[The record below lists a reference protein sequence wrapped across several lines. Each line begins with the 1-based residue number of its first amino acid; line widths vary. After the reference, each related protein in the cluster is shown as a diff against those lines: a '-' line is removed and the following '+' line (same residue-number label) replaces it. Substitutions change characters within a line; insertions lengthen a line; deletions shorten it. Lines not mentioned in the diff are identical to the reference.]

1 MFFFTVYGIIKY
13 NLFQGGQIMK
23 SKKIVM
29 GILAH
34 VDAGKTTL
42 AEAMLYKTGK
52 LRRAGRVDNG
62 DTLLDTHS
70 LERERGITIF
80 ASQAVFSVNS
90 TEITLLDT
98 PGHVDFSAETER
110 TLRALDY
117 AVLVISGLDGVQPHT
132 RTLWKL
138 LGYYNIPT
146 FVFVT
151 KMDFARL
158 TKGELLASLKNELD
172 GNFTDFDSN
181 ERDEELAMCRDD
193 LLEKYLAGEKVTDA
207 ETAQLIRSRLCFP
220 CLFGSG
226 LKFDGVDEFLDAVDR
241 YTLMPEY
248 PEVFGAKVFKI
259 SHDKADRLVHLK
271 VTGGKL
277 SVRDTVKH
285 GTTQSKISQI
295 RIYSGE
301 KYITAESVCAGTVCA
316 VTGLDE
322 IKNGQG
328 LGFEASSS
336 EPVLEP
342 VMNYRIVLPD
352 GCDPQSFMAKLRLLE
367 EEEPLL
373 HVKWN
378 SHLQEIYVGLMGE
391 IQTEILKSLIA
402 ERFGIEVNI
411 DSGKVLYKE
420 TITQKVEG
428 VGHYEPLRHY
438 AEVHLIMEPLP
449 RGSGL
454 VFESKCSE
462 DNLDRNWQRLILMHL
477 AEKEHLGVLTGSPI
491 TDIKITLAA
500 GRAHIKHTE
509 GGDFRQATYRAVR
522 QGLMQA
528 QSKLLEPYYNF
539 RLKVPNE
546 YIGRAI
552 NDIRMFSGTFDPPEE
567 SDGMS
572 LLKGKAPVI
581 TLNPYA
587 AQVASYTGGRGSLV
601 FENAGYDD
609 CHNSEKII
617 EEAGYFPE
625 SDLENTPDSMFCAH
639 GGGFSVKW
647 NKVTEYMHLESCLKK
662 EIPFT
667 PAVNHRNLH
676 IDDKELEAIM
686 EREFGP
692 VKYNLFRPKAREV
705 QQEKHVDFEKK
716 SQCIIVD
723 GYNVIFA
730 WDDLKELAE
739 QSLESARNRL
749 MEILCNYAAFTHYNV
764 IVVFDAYNVAGSQ
777 ANRFDYHNIHVVFT
791 KERELGDVYIQ
802 KLVTEIGKNENVRVV
817 TSDALIQLTSVQ
829 AGVLRMS
836 AREFEEEVD
845 SVHAK
850 IGEVLKNIKEKTPK
864 TNIGEIISE

>member
-1 MFFFTVYGIIKY
+1 MS
-13 NLFQGGQIMK
+13 

-52 LRRAGRVDNG
+52 VRRPGRVDNG

-70 LERERGITIF
+70 LEKERGITIF
-80 ASQAVFSVNS
+80 SSQAAFIYKS

-110 TLRALDY
+110 TLRVIDY
-117 AVLVISGLDGVQPHT
+117 AVMVISGLDGVQPHT

-138 LGYYNIPT
+138 LDYYNIPT

-158 TKGELLASLKNELD
+158 TKEELINSLKTELS
-172 GNFTDFDSN
+172 GNFIDFDSP
-181 ERDEELAMCRDD
+181 ECDEELAVCRED
-193 LLEKYLAGEKVTDA
+193 LLEKYLEGKNVDA
-207 ETAQLIRSRLCFP
+207 QDTAELVRSRLCFP
-220 CLFGSG
+220 CFFGSG
-226 LKFDGVDEFLDAVDR
+226 LKFDGVEKFLDAVDK
-241 YTLMPEY
+241 YTLAPEY
-248 PEVFGAKVFKI
+248 PDSFGAKVFKI
-259 SHDKADRLVHLK
+259 SHDKSDRLVHLK
-271 VTGGKL
+271 VTGGTLK
-277 SVRDTVKH
+277 VRDTVSV
-285 GTTQSKISQI
+285 GSSQSKISGI

-301 KYITAESVCAGTVCA
+301 KYITSDSASAGTVCA
-316 VTGLDE
+316 VTGLDDV
-322 IKNGQG
+322 KNGQG
-328 LGFEASSS
+328 LGYEASSE

-342 VMNYRIVLPD
+342 VMNYRIILPD
-352 GCDPQSFMAKLRLLE
+352 GCDPQTFMMKLRILE
-367 EEEPLL
+367 EEDPQL

-391 IQTEILKSLIA
+391 VQTEILKSLIA
-402 ERFGIEVNI
+402 ERFNIDIDI
-411 DSGKVLYKE
+411 DSGTVMYKE
-420 TITQKVEG
+420 TITDKVEG

-454 VFESKCSE
+454 VFDSKCSE
-462 DNLDRNWQRLILMHL
+462 DALDRNWQRLILMHL

-522 QGLMQA
+522 HGLMQA
-528 QSKLLEPYYNF
+528 ESKLLEPYYNF

-567 SDGMS
+567 SGGMS
-572 LLKGKAPVI
+572 VLKGKAPVI
-581 TLNPYA
+581 RLNSYA
-587 AQVASYTGGRGSLV
+587 SEVASYTGGRGSLF
-601 FENAGYDD
+601 FENAGYAE
-609 CHNSEKII
+609 CHNSEKVI
-617 EEAGYFPE
+617 EEIGYNPD
-625 SDLENTPDSMFCAH
+625 SDLENTADSVFCAH
-639 GGGFSVKW
+639 GGGFNVKW
-647 NKVTEYMHLESCLKK
+647 DKVTEYMHLESCLKK

-667 PAVNHRNLH
+667 PAVNHRNLR

-692 VKYNLFRPKAREV
+692 VKYNLYRPKAQQP
-705 QQEKHVDFEKK
+705 QQERHVDFEKK
-716 SQCIIVD
+716 KQCIIVD

-730 WDDLKELAE
+730 WDDLKNLAD
-739 QSLESARNRL
+739 QSLESARQRL
-749 MEILCNYAAFTHYNV
+749 MEILCNYAAYTHHNV
-764 IVVFDAYNVAGSQ
+764 IVVFDAYRVPGNQ
-777 ANRFDYHNIHVVFT
+777 TKRFDYHNIHVVFT

-817 TSDALIQLTSVQ
+817 TSDGLIQLTAVS
-829 AGVLRMS
+829 AGVMRMS
-836 AREFEEEVD
+836 AREFEIEVD
-845 SVHAK
+845 SVHAR
-850 IGEVLKNIKEKTPK
+850 IGEVIKDIREKTKK
-864 TNIGEIISE
+864 TSIGEIIDE